1 MMKRTGGFYWQ
12 DNYKVE
18 KYRRVSFMT
27 FGASRI
33 VETIVGIAII
43 AYIPS
48 IKLITIEMDTV
59 APKIVD
65 KT

>member
-1 MMKRTGGFYWQ
+1 MKRTGGFYWQ

-48 IKLITIEMDTV
+48 IKLITMEMDTV

-65 KT
+65 NT

>member
-1 MMKRTGGFYWQ
+1 MKRTGGFYWQ

-48 IKLITIEMDTV
+48 IKLITMEMDTV

>member
-1 MMKRTGGFYWQ
+1 MKRTGGFYWQ

>member
-1 MMKRTGGFYWQ
+1 MKWTGGFYWQ

-18 KYRRVSFMT
+18 KYRRVSFIT
-27 FGASRI
+27 FGASKI

-48 IKLITIEMDTV
+48 IKLITMEMDTV

>member
-1 MMKRTGGFYWQ
+1 
-12 DNYKVE
+12 
-18 KYRRVSFMT
+18 MT